1 MLNSRNYYDRILN
14 IAVEEYL
21 DMVDDET
28 RNKKMKG
35 ESEEG
40 SVLPDV
46 NAVMEKDAAYNTL
59 AEYLGSQDL
68 SGVEDLP
75 NGIGEAYQKGYD
87 DLGWGKNENPF
98 KEGTLGYYLYNW
110 GQYDQ
115 ETNG

>member
-1 MLNSRNYYDRILN
+1 MNKDAKLLAEAYGQVQASRQTNLNL
-14 IAVEEYL
+14 
-21 DMVDDET
+21 
-28 RNKKMKG
+28 G
-35 ESEEG
+35 EAEEG
-40 SVLPDV
+40 SSLPDV
-46 NAVMEKDAAYNTL
+46 NTVMKKDAAYNML

-68 SGVEDLP
+68 AGVQDLP

-87 DLGWGKNENPF
+87 DLGWGKNENPY